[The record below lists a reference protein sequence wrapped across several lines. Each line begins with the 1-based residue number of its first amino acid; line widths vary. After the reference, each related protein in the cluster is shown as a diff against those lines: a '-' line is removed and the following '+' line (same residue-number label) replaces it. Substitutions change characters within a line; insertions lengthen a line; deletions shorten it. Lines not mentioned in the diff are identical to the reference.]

1 MTHMTFDEFTI
12 IQARLD
18 AKLGKTKDLNDIED
32 IANNTSESAL
42 QSKIKAYCKAKGWP
56 ILSFPRTPAVKRFL
70 PAGYPDDT
78 IILPFGTVLFLEG
91 KTETGRVSPE
101 QKLMRNMFR
110 ALGHVIH
117 EIRSYKKFLEI
128 VEGVMKR
135 FM

>member
-1 MTHMTFDEFTI
+1 MTHWPQE
-12 IQARLD
+12 RLD
-18 AKLGKTKDLNDIED
+18 EYLAKQQEFKSDRDEADEGP
-32 IANNTSESAL
+32 ESAL
-42 QSKIKAYCKAKGWP
+42 QSKIKAYCKTKGWP
-56 ILSFPRTPAVKRFL
+56 ILSFPRTAAVKRFL
-70 PAGYPDDT
+70 LAGWPDNT

-135 FM
+135 E